1 MKTKLIFIL
10 LFGLSCLWTNAQ
22 ILVNNEPVGQTV
34 ADKSNQKTI
43 AKTKTEQKAKDLK
56 ATKLEAKQLKAERQK
71 AAKLEAK
78 QLKAA
83 RLKGKQSIAEQPK
96 VKQSKVKPSNF
107 GKPNVEQPIA
117 EKLSV
122 EQPKTERLKAEQPK
136 TERLNT
142 DPVDGKKKTKKSKTE
157 EVYGK
162 LGYTAYVENISDDAA
177 KNKVASFKLNHYK
190 KLANSY
196 RLTGDTKNA
205 ESAYEKVLESDES
218 PIYYLYYAQ
227 ALQSNKKYSEAKDA
241 FLSYHNKLSSAGTPN
256 EYNSE
261 RYNYSLDNDARGEVL
276 AEACDRVANFK
287 VNQRI
292 KLKNVKELNGGRL
305 DFSPSY
311 YQKGI
316 VFVSNR
322 TEGNDPNHVDR
333 WFNTEFM
340 NLYFADK
347 DGDSFGEPMAFEG
360 EVNTQFHE
368 GPVTFTNN
376 GQRMYFTR
384 NNFYK
389 GKKGKDK
396 KDIIRLKVYSADLVG
411 NSWGNIKELPF
422 NSEEYSVCH
431 PTLSADGSRLYFAS
445 EAPDGFGGLDI
456 YVSEN
461 KAGIWTAP
469 KNMGENVN
477 TAGNEL
483 FPFIHDDGT
492 LYFASN
498 GHAGL
503 GGLDIFSTVRTD
515 NGEDEEEAWDLVQ
528 NVGKPFNSSVDDF
541 GLILDITGTSGFL
554 TSRREGGYG
563 EDDIYS
569 FIVPNGLRAPEGIP
583 ICVFDKATDQ
593 PISEAKLTV
602 DESIDGKIMN
612 KQTGELLLKLL
623 PSEEVKDEYTI
634 KLKSAASQQLA
645 RFAENGYDSDGEG
658 LIDYMAFG
666 DDAYYVTASKD
677 GYKFSEMELSSYNI
691 RALGDVD
698 KCIAIPME
706 KLPPA
711 PPEENCNKFTGVVKN
726 KEYKNPVN
734 KATVTFIN
742 RCNGEKVEVLTDETG
757 QFDFCYEC
765 DCDYVLTG
773 DKENFIGDKKPRS
786 TFKIRCGEPLN
797 ETLWLTPAIDKN
809 GNALADMDPDKLAP
823 GSVIELRNIFYDFD
837 QDYIRED
844 AKPDLEE
851 LIGLL
856 TKYPSMKISIGS
868 HTDARASDSYN
879 EDLSQRRAQSAV
891 DYLLSRGIRS
901 NRLEAKGYGETRV
914 RNKCKNDIWC
924 DEYEHQRNRRTE
936 FTIISFDKPQNLDVK
951 YDDNTPKTVDPKLN
965 NKKW

>member
-1 MKTKLIFIL
+1 MKTKLSLIIL
-10 LFGLSCLWTNAQ
+10 LGLSCLSVSGQ
-22 ILVNNEPVGQTV
+22 VLVNSEPVVRTSTKKV
-34 ADKSNQKTI
+34 QK
-43 AKTKTEQKAKDLK
+43 
-56 ATKLEAKQLKAERQK
+56 
-71 AAKLEAK
+71 
-78 QLKAA
+78 
-83 RLKGKQSIAEQPK
+83 K
-96 VKQSKVKPSNF
+96 V
-107 GKPNVEQPIA
+107 E
-117 EKLSV
+117 
-122 EQPKTERLKAEQPK
+122 T
-136 TERLNT
+136 
-142 DPVDGKKKTKKSKTE
+142 KKKTNSSDTDDNDPEEEKKKGKKSKTE

-162 LGYTAYVENISDDAA
+162 LGYSAYVENISDEAA
-177 KNKVASFKLNHYK
+177 KNKAASFKLNHYK

-205 ESAYEKVLESDES
+205 EIAYQKVLESDES

-227 ALQSNKKYSEAKDA
+227 ALQSNQKYDLAKEA
-241 FLSYHNKLSSAGTPN
+241 FLTYNNKLGAAGTPN

-261 RYNYSLDNDARGEVL
+261 RYNYKLDQDVRGEVL
-276 AEACDRVANFK
+276 ADACDRVANFK

-292 KLKNVKELNGGRL
+292 KLKNVQELNGGRL

-322 TEGNDPNHVDR
+322 PEGNNPEFVDK

-347 DGDSFGEPMAFEG
+347 DGDAFGEPMAFEG
-360 EVNTQFHE
+360 DVNTQFHE
-368 GPVTFTNN
+368 GPVTFTRD

-384 NNFYK
+384 NNFHK

-396 KDIIRLKVYSADLVG
+396 KDIIRLKIYSADLTG
-411 NSWGNIKELPF
+411 NTWGNIKELPF
-422 NSEEYSVCH
+422 NSEEYSICH
-431 PTLSADGSRLYFAS
+431 PTLSPDGSRLYFAS
-445 EAPDGFGGLDI
+445 ESPGGYGGLDL

-469 KNMGENVN
+469 MNLGENVN
-477 TAGNEL
+477 SAGNEL

-515 NGEDEEEAWDLVQ
+515 NAEMEEEEAWDFVQ

-541 GLILDITGTSGFL
+541 GLILDVTGTSGFL

-569 FIVPNGLRAPEGIP
+569 FITPKGLRAPEGIP

-593 PISEAKLTV
+593 PISDATLTV
-602 DESIDGKIMN
+602 DESIDGRIMN
-612 KQTGELLLKLL
+612 KETGELLLRLS
-623 PSEEVKDEYTI
+623 PTNVEEDEYTI
-634 KLKSAASQQLA
+634 KLKSAASQLA
-645 RFAENGYDSDGEG
+645 DLADNGFASDQKG
-658 LIDYMAFG
+658 LIEYMAFRE
-666 DDAYYVTASKD
+666 DSYYVTASKD

-691 RALGDVD
+691 RALGSVD

-706 KLPPA
+706 KLPPT
-711 PPEENCNKFTGVVKN
+711 PPKPDCNKFTGIVKN

-734 KATVTFIN
+734 KAVVTFIN
-742 RCNGEKVEVLTDETG
+742 RCNGDLVEVITDETG
-757 QFDFCYEC
+757 KFDFCYEC

-773 DKENFIGDKKPRS
+773 DKQNFLGDKKPLS
-786 TFKIRCGEPLN
+786 TFNIRCGEPLN
-797 ETLWLTPAIDKN
+797 ETLWLTPAMDKK
-809 GNALADMDPDKLAP
+809 GNTLADLDPNKLAP

-844 AKPDLEE
+844 ARPDLEE
-851 LIGLL
+851 LIALL
-856 TKYPSMKISIGS
+856 NKYPSMNISIGS
-868 HTDARASDSYN
+868 HTDARASDAYN
-879 EDLSQRRAQSAV
+879 IDLSQRRAQSAV
-891 DYLLSRGIRS
+891 DYLVRRGIRS
-901 NRLEAKGYGETRV
+901 SRLNAKGYGETRV
-914 RNKCKNDIWC
+914 RNKCKNNVWC

-936 FTIISFDKPQNLDVK
+936 FTILSFDKPQNLEVK
-951 YDDNTPKTVDPKLN
+951 YDDNTPKTVDPKLK

>member
-1 MKTKLIFIL
+1 MKTKLSLIV
-10 LFGLSCLWTNAQ
+10 LFGLGWLSATGQ
-22 ILVNNEPVGQTV
+22 ILVNSENVAQTTV
-34 ADKSNQKTI
+34 VQQDLRKDAKERNQI
-43 AKTKTEQKAKDLK
+43 V
-56 ATKLEAKQLKAERQK
+56 
-71 AAKLEAK
+71 
-78 QLKAA
+78 
-83 RLKGKQSIAEQPK
+83 KGI
-96 VKQSKVKPSNF
+96 N
-107 GKPNVEQPIA
+107 N
-117 EKLSV
+117 
-122 EQPKTERLKAEQPK
+122 
-136 TERLNT
+136 
-142 DPVDGKKKTKKSKTE
+142 DPVDGKKKGKKSKTE

-162 LGYTAYVENISDDAA
+162 LGYSAYVEDISDEAA
-177 KNKVASFKLNHYK
+177 KNKLANFKTNHYK

-205 ESAYEKVLESDES
+205 EVAYKQVLESDQS
-218 PIYYLYYAQ
+218 AIYYLYYAQ
-227 ALQSNKKYSEAKDA
+227 ALQSNQKYDEAKDA
-241 FLSYHNKLSSAGTPN
+241 FLKYNSSIGSAGTPN

-261 RYNYSLDNDARGEVL
+261 RYNYTLDNDVRGEVL

-322 TEGNDPNHVDR
+322 PEGNDPEYVDK

-347 DGDSFGEPMAFEG
+347 EGDTFTEPVAFEG
-360 EVNTQFHE
+360 EINTRFHE
-368 GPVTFTNN
+368 GPVTFTRN

-396 KDIIRLKVYSADLVG
+396 KDIIRLKIYSADLTG
-411 NSWGNIKELPF
+411 NVWGNIKELPF

-431 PTLSADGSRLYFAS
+431 PTLSPDGSRLYFSS
-445 EAPDGFGGLDI
+445 EAPGGYGGLDI

-461 KAGIWTAP
+461 KAGIWSAP
-469 KNMGENVN
+469 KNLGENVN
-477 TAGNEL
+477 SAGNEL

-492 LYFASN
+492 LYFSSN

-503 GGLDIFSTVRTD
+503 GGLDIFSTVRS
-515 NGEDEEEAWDLVQ
+515 EDEDIEEKDAWGLIQ

-541 GLILDITGTSGFL
+541 GLILDVTGTSGYL
-554 TSRREGGYG
+554 TSRRDGGYG

-569 FIVPNGLRAPEGIP
+569 FVTPKGLRAPEGIP
-583 ICVFDKATDQ
+583 ICVYDKATDQ
-593 PISEAKLTV
+593 PISAATVTV
-602 DESIDGKIMN
+602 DQSLDGKIMN
-612 KQTGELLLKLL
+612 RENGDLLLRLQ
-623 PSEEVKDEYTI
+623 PSDTENDEYII
-634 KLKSAASQQLA
+634 KLKSAASQLA
-645 RFAENGYDSDGEG
+645 DLGGFASDKEG

-666 DDAYYVTASKD
+666 EDSYYVTANKE

-706 KLPPA
+706 KLPPP
-711 PPEENCNKFTGVVKN
+711 PPEEACNKFTGIVKN

-734 KATVTFIN
+734 KATVTFVN
-742 RCNGEKVEVLTDETG
+742 RCNGEQVEVITDASG
-757 QFDFCYEC
+757 KFDFCYEC

-773 DKENFIGDKKPRS
+773 DKANFLGDKKPLS
-786 TFKIRCGEPLN
+786 TFKIRCGDPLT
-797 ETLWLTPAIDKN
+797 ETLWLTPAMDKR
-809 GNALADMDPDKLAP
+809 GNTLADMDPDKLKP

-837 QDYIRED
+837 KDYIRGD
-844 AKPDLEE
+844 AKSDLEE
-851 LIGLL
+851 LVALL
-856 TKYPSMKISIGS
+856 NKYPSMRVSIGS

-879 EDLSQRRAQSAV
+879 IDLSQRRAQSAV

-901 NRLEAKGYGETRV
+901 DRLEAKGYGETRV

-924 DEYEHQRNRRTE
+924 SEYDHQRNRRTE
-936 FTIISFDKPQNLDVK
+936 FTIITFDKPQNLEVK
-951 YDDNTPKTVDPKLN
+951 YDDNTPKTVDPKLK

>member
-1 MKTKLIFIL
+1 MKTKLIFIIL
-10 LFGLSCLWTNAQ
+10 LGLSCISANAQ
-22 ILVNNEPVGQTV
+22 ILVNTNPIEEAVTNNSQLNTTKKQVDKKQTT
-34 ADKSNQKTI
+34 N
-43 AKTKTEQKAKDLK
+43 
-56 ATKLEAKQLKAERQK
+56 KQST
-71 AAKLEAK
+71 
-78 QLKAA
+78 
-83 RLKGKQSIAEQPK
+83 RLKNDTNPD
-96 VKQSKVKPSNF
+96 
-107 GKPNVEQPIA
+107 
-117 EKLSV
+117 
-122 EQPKTERLKAEQPK
+122 
-136 TERLNT
+136 T
-142 DPVDGKKKTKKSKTE
+142 DKKKGKKSKTE

-162 LGYTAYVENISDDAA
+162 LGYSAYVENVSDEAA

-205 ESAYEKVLESDES
+205 EAAYQKVLESDES
-218 PIYYLYYAQ
+218 AIYYLYYAQ
-227 ALQSNKKYSEAKDA
+227 ALQSNKKYEEAKDA
-241 FLSYHNKLSSAGTPN
+241 FLTYNNKLGAGGTPN

-261 RYNYSLDNDARGEVL
+261 RYNYKLDNDVRGEVL

-292 KLKNVKELNGGRL
+292 KLKNVQELNGGRL

-322 TEGNDPNHVDR
+322 PEGNNPEYVDK

-347 DGDSFGEPMAFEG
+347 DGDKLGEPVAFEG

-368 GPVTFTNN
+368 GPVTFSRN

-396 KDIIRLKVYSADLVG
+396 KDIIRLKIYTADLKG

-431 PTLSADGSRLYFAS
+431 PTLSPDGTRLYFAS
-445 EAPDGFGGLDI
+445 EAPGGFGGLDI
-456 YVSEN
+456 YVSES

-469 KNMGENVN
+469 VNLGENVN

-515 NGEDEEEAWDLVQ
+515 NGDATEIGDVEEEGEAWDLVQ

-541 GLILDITGTSGFL
+541 GLILDVTGTSGYL

-569 FIVPNGLRAPEGIP
+569 FVTPKGLRAPEGIP
-583 ICVFDKATDQ
+583 ICVYDKATDQ
-593 PISEAKLTV
+593 PINAAKLTV

-612 KQTGELLLKLL
+612 KETGELLLKVL
-623 PSEEVKDEYTI
+623 PSTIAEDEYTI
-634 KLKSAASQQLA
+634 QLKSAASQLAQLA
-645 RFAENGYDSDGEG
+645 DNGFDSDNQG

-666 DDAYYVTASKD
+666 EDSYYVTATKE
-677 GYKFSEMELSSYNI
+677 GYKFSEMEVSYYNI

-706 KLPPA
+706 KLPPT
-711 PPEENCNKFTGVVKN
+711 PPKPDCNKFTGVVKN

-734 KATVTFIN
+734 KAIVTFVN
-742 RCNGEKVEVLTDETG
+742 RCNGEMVEVLTDETG
-757 QFDFCYEC
+757 KFDFCYEC

-773 DKENFIGDKKPRS
+773 DKENFLGDKKPRS
-786 TFKIRCGEPLN
+786 TFNIRCGEPLN
-797 ETLWLTPAIDKN
+797 ETLWLTPAMDKN
-809 GNALADMDPDKLAP
+809 GNTLADLDPDKLTP
-823 GSVIELRNIFYDFD
+823 GSIIELRNIFYDFD
-837 QDYIRED
+837 QDYIRDD
-844 AKPDLEE
+844 ARPDLEE
-851 LIGLL
+851 LIALL
-856 TKYPSMKISIGS
+856 NKYPSMNISIGS
-868 HTDARASDSYN
+868 HTDARASDAYN

-891 DYLLSRGIRS
+891 DYLVRRGIRS
-901 NRLEAKGYGETRV
+901 SRLDAKGYGETRV
-914 RNKCKNDIWC
+914 RNKCKNNVWC

-936 FTIISFDKPQNLDVK
+936 FTIISFDKPANLDVK